1 MTETTIQLPEVN
13 VATVTQWFSRR
24 CRSQE
29 QQVLKQGIP
38 APDAPMAGPE
48 QLLVAMQKGASLF
61 PGSLAEP
68 HTFVLPPN
76 TAPEEIPTSG
86 HLTGPTT
93 TSILCSSLPCTDST
107 LLNTI
112 HGTICAASSSAW
124 TLTGCA
130 WKLSDDASQHA
141 IAISYSGTNIRYLF
155 DTLFLYI

>member
-1 MTETTIQLPEVN
+1 MVTRAYKHIRECVITNAKVMTETTIQLPEV
-13 VATVTQWFSRR
+13 Q
-24 CRSQE
+24 QE

-48 QLLVAMQKGASLF
+48 KLLVAMQKGTSLF

-86 HLTGPTT
+86 HLTGPPT

-141 IAISYSGTNIRYLF
+141 IAISYSGTNIQSE
-155 DTLFLYI
+155 